1 MSTNTNV
8 EGQAAGG
15 IPLTVGHEEDLLG
28 LEPLDA
34 ADARSGRRQRER
46 VGLAAAHLHR
56 ELVPLGP
63 RQTRVRHSPPR
74 TSPPTSRYI
83 RCVPGCTSTRN
94 AAAML
99 TVTLVLR
106 RLLILAT
113 SSAWSSSTFLN
124 SCKPFSWHSQP
135 LKGQSYTANGQDSSC
150 ACAFVSFTVSSQP
163 YSRNLQCLSTTARW
177 SSHQPAPHVA
187 DRLGAGPALAVEA
200 EAAPRAHGMPIG
212 TLEVDI

>member
-1 MSTNTNV
+1 VRPGLHEHAERRGHANRHLSATEV
-8 EGQAAGG
+8 VDSSD
-15 IPLTVGHEEDLLG
+15 LVGVVV
-28 LEPLDA
+28 LD
-34 ADARSGRRQRER
+34 
-46 VGLAAAHLHR
+46 
-56 ELVPLGP
+56 
-63 RQTRVRHSPPR
+63 
-74 TSPPTSRYI
+74 
-83 RCVPGCTSTRN
+83 
-94 AAAML
+94 
-99 TVTLVLR
+99 VL
-106 RLLILAT
+106 
-113 SSAWSSSTFLN
+113 
-124 SCKPFSWHSQP
+124 KQP